1 MTCCKKILFLLLIF
15 VFLFSNFCFATEIQ
29 APVEVKDDNVF
40 LQLYFESKLDASF
53 LTFFNSAVSA
63 YINNNATVID
73 IFNKLK
79 GGYYFYCT
87 DFVRSS
93 ENSRDYMTA
102 RLYLYTDGDVGPR
115 MRTIN
120 LNGKLYSYI
129 YRNMDTSTSYSYNI
143 RIYLDNSQLS
153 IYKVAPVDSYVVPS
167 NIYKLQPKSF
177 SIFQQFIQNY
187 NENLEN
193 LDLLNDIYSQVE
205 QAKASLSRS
214 EIQLQEITDILNNM
228 KIDITRE
235 YAEQSE
241 QTRNQIQQSTTDI
254 NNNINNND
262 VSDVDT
268 SGITNA
274 DTTVDITQ
282 DGFNSIFNTLQTY
295 FTSNNGGSL
304 TITLPFVNKTI
315 TISKATVFGNFKQ
328 LSTIENF
335 ASLAWYFVISLYIVK
350 SIQKMI
356 NKIKG
361 GNLEDVVDNN
371 VKADIL

>member
-1 MTCCKKILFLLLIF
+1 MTCYKKLLFLLLVF
-15 VFLFSNFCFATEIQ
+15 VFLFSNFCFATEIP

-40 LQLYFESKLDASF
+40 LQSYFETKLDASF

-73 IFNKLK
+73 VFNKLK
-79 GGYYFYCT
+79 SGYYFYCT
-87 DFVRSS
+87 DFLHSS
-93 ENSRDYMTA
+93 EGSRDYLTA
-102 RLYLYTDGDVGPR
+102 RLYLYADGDVGSKL
-115 MRTIN
+115 RTIN
-120 LNGKLYSYI
+120 LNGKLYSYT
-129 YRNMDTSTSYSYNI
+129 YRLMNTSTSYSYNI
-143 RIYLDNSQLS
+143 RIYRDNSQFS
-153 IYKVAPVDSYVVPS
+153 IGQTNPVDVYAVPS
-167 NIYKLQPKSF
+167 NIYKSQPKSF
-177 SIFQQFIQNY
+177 SIFLQFIQNY
-187 NENLEN
+187 NEHLEN
-193 LDLLNDIYSQVE
+193 VDLLNDIYSQIE
-205 QAKASLSRS
+205 QSKQSLSRS

-228 KIDITRE
+228 KIDISRE

-304 TITLPFVNKTI
+304 TLTLPFVNKSI

>member
-1 MTCCKKILFLLLIF
+1 MTCYKKILFLFLIF
-15 VFLFSNFCFATEIQ
+15 IFLFGNFCFATEIP
-29 APVEVKDDNVF
+29 APVDVKDDNVF

-53 LTFFNSAVSA
+53 LTFFNSAVSS

-79 GGYYFYCT
+79 GGYYFYCS
-87 DFVRSS
+87 DFLRSS
-93 ENSRDYMTA
+93 DGSRDYMTA
-102 RLYLYTDGDVGPR
+102 RLYLYTDGDVGPK

-129 YRNMDTSTSYSYNI
+129 YRNMNTSTSYSYNV
-143 RIYLDNSQLS
+143 RIYLDNSQLQVGQ
-153 IYKVAPVDSYVVPS
+153 VAPVDAYVVPS

-193 LDLLNDIYSQVE
+193 VDLLNDIYSQVE
-205 QAKASLSRS
+205 QAKQSLSRS

-228 KIDITRE
+228 KIDISRE

-328 LSTIENF
+328 LSIIENF

>member
-1 MTCCKKILFLLLIF
+1 MTCYNKLLFLLLVF
-15 VFLFSNFCFATEIQ
+15 VFLFSNFCFATEIP

-63 YINNNATVID
+63 YINNYAPVID
-73 IFNKLK
+73 VFNKLK

-87 DFVRSS
+87 DFLRSS
-93 ENSRDYMTA
+93 EGSRDYMTA
-102 RLYLYTDGDVGPR
+102 RLYLYTDGDVGPK

-129 YRNMDTSTSYSYNI
+129 YLNMNTSTSYSYNI

-153 IYKVAPVDSYVVPS
+153 VSQVAPVDVYVVPS

-193 LDLLNDIYSQVE
+193 VDLLNDIYSQIE
-205 QAKASLSRS
+205 QAKQSLSRS

-228 KIDITRE
+228 KIDISRE

-282 DGFNSIFNTLQTY
+282 DGFNTIFNTLQTY

-328 LSTIENF
+328 LSIIENF
-335 ASLAWYFVISLYIVK
+335 ASLVWYFVISLYIVK
-350 SIQKMI
+350 SIQNMI

-361 GNLEDVVDNN
+361 GNLENVVDNN

>member
-1 MTCCKKILFLLLIF
+1 MTCYKKFLFLLLVF
-15 VFLFSNFCFATEIQ
+15 VFLFSNFCFATEIP

-53 LTFFNSAVSA
+53 LTFFNSAVSS

-79 GGYYFYCT
+79 GGYYFYCS
-87 DFVRSS
+87 DFLRSS
-93 ENSRDYMTA
+93 VGSRDYMTA
-102 RLYLYTDGDVGPR
+102 RLYLYTDGDVGPK

-129 YRNMDTSTSYSYNI
+129 YRNMNTSTSYSYNI
-143 RIYLDNSQLS
+143 RIYLDNSQFS
-153 IYKVAPVDSYVVPS
+153 IGQVAPVDSYVVPS

-193 LDLLNDIYSQVE
+193 VDLLNDIYSQVE

-335 ASLAWYFVISLYIVK
+335 ASLVWYFVISLYIVK

-361 GNLEDVVDNN
+361 GNLEHVVDNN

>member
-1 MTCCKKILFLLLIF
+1 MTCYKKLLFLLLVF
-15 VFLFSNFCFATEIQ
+15 VFLFSNFCFATEIP

-63 YINNNATVID
+63 YINNDATVID
-73 IFNKLK
+73 VFNKLK
-79 GGYYFYCT
+79 AGYYFYCS

-93 ENSRDYMTA
+93 DGSRDYMTA
-102 RLYLYTDGDVGPR
+102 RLYLYTDGDVGSK

-129 YRNMDTSTSYSYNI
+129 YRNMNTSTSYSYNI
-143 RIYLDNSQLS
+143 RIYLDNSQFS
-153 IYKVAPVDSYVVPS
+153 IGETSPVDAFVVPS
-167 NIYKLQPKSF
+167 NIYKSQPKSF

-193 LDLLNDIYSQVE
+193 VDLLNDIYSQVE
-205 QAKASLSRS
+205 QAKQSLCRS
-214 EIQLQEITDILNNM
+214 EIQLQEITDILKNM
-228 KIDITRE
+228 KIYITRE

-241 QTRNQIQQSTTDI
+241 QTRYQIQQSTTDI

-282 DGFNSIFNTLQTY
+282 DGFNTIFNTLQTY

-335 ASLAWYFVISLYIVK
+335 ASLVWYFVISLYIVK

-361 GNLEDVVDNN
+361 GNLENVVDNN

>member
-1 MTCCKKILFLLLIF
+1 MTCYKKFLFLLLVF
-15 VFLFSNFCFATEIQ
+15 VFLFSNFCFATEIP

-53 LTFFNSAVSA
+53 LTFFNSAVSS
-63 YINNNATVID
+63 YINNYATVID

-79 GGYYFYCT
+79 GGYYFYCS
-87 DFVRSS
+87 DFLRSS
-93 ENSRDYMTA
+93 DGSRDYMTA
-102 RLYLYTDGDVGPR
+102 RLYLYTDGDVGPK

-129 YRNMDTSTSYSYNI
+129 YRNMNTSTSYSYNI

-153 IYKVAPVDSYVVPS
+153 IGQVAPVDSYVVPS

-193 LDLLNDIYSQVE
+193 VDLLNDIYSQVE

-335 ASLAWYFVISLYIVK
+335 ASLVWYFVISLYIVK

-361 GNLEDVVDNN
+361 GNLEHVVDNN

>member
-1 MTCCKKILFLLLIF
+1 MTCYKKILFLLLIF
-15 VFLFSNFCFATEIQ
+15 VFLFSSFCFATEI
-29 APVEVKDDNVF
+29 PDSVEVKDDNVF

-53 LTFFNSAVSA
+53 LTFFNSAVSS

-79 GGYYFYCT
+79 SGYYFYCT
-87 DFVRSS
+87 DFLRSS
-93 ENSRDYMTA
+93 DGSRDYMTA
-102 RLYLYTDGDVGPR
+102 RLYLYTDGDVGPK
-115 MRTIN
+115 MRTLNI
-120 LNGKLYSYI
+120 NGKLYSYI
-129 YRNMDTSTSYSYNI
+129 YRNMNTSTSYSYNI

-153 IYKVAPVDSYVVPS
+153 VGQVAPVELYVVPS

-193 LDLLNDIYSQVE
+193 VDLLNDIYSQVE

-235 YAEQSE
+235 YSEQSE
-241 QTRNQIQQSTTDI
+241 QTRIQIQQSTTDI

-268 SGITNA
+268 SEITNA

-282 DGFNSIFNTLQTY
+282 AGFNSIFNTLQTF
-295 FTSNNGGSL
+295 FTSNYGGSL

-315 TISKATVFGNFKQ
+315 TISKSSVFGNFKQ
-328 LSTIENF
+328 LSIIENF

>member
-1 MTCCKKILFLLLIF
+1 MTCYKKLLFLLLIF
-15 VFLFSNFCFATEIQ
+15 VFLFSNFCFATEIP

-53 LTFFNSAVSA
+53 LTFFNSAVSS

-79 GGYYFYCT
+79 GGYYFYCS
-87 DFVRSS
+87 DFLRSS
-93 ENSRDYMTA
+93 DGSRDYMTA
-102 RLYLYTDGDVGPR
+102 RLYLYTDGDVGPK

-129 YRNMDTSTSYSYNI
+129 YRNMNTSTSYSYNI

-153 IYKVAPVDSYVVPS
+153 IGQLSPVDTYVVPS

-193 LDLLNDIYSQVE
+193 VDLLNDIYSQVE
-205 QAKASLSRS
+205 QAKESLSRS

-235 YAEQSE
+235 YSEQSE

-282 DGFNSIFNTLQTY
+282 DGFNTIFNTLQTY

-315 TISKATVFGNFKQ
+315 TISKATVFGKFKQ
-328 LSTIENF
+328 LSIIENF

-361 GNLEDVVDNN
+361 GNLENVVDNN

>member
-1 MTCCKKILFLLLIF
+1 MTCYKKLLFLLLTF
-15 VFLFSNFCFATEIQ
+15 VFLFSNFCFATEIP

-40 LQLYFESKLDASF
+40 LQLYFDSKLDASF

-79 GGYYFYCT
+79 GGYYFYCS
-87 DFVRSS
+87 DFLRSS
-93 ENSRDYMTA
+93 DGSRDYMTA
-102 RLYLYTDGDVGPR
+102 RLYLYTDGDVGPK

-120 LNGKLYSYI
+120 LNGKLYSYT
-129 YRNMDTSTSYSYNI
+129 YRNMNTSTSYSYNI

-153 IYKVAPVDSYVVPS
+153 IGQVSPVDSYVVPS

-177 SIFQQFIQNY
+177 SIFQQFIQSY

-193 LDLLNDIYSQVE
+193 VDLLNDIYSQVE
-205 QAKASLSRS
+205 QSKESLSRS
-214 EIQLQEITDILNNM
+214 EIQLQEITDILNNL
-228 KIDITRE
+228 KIDIIRE
-235 YAEQSE
+235 YSEQSE
-241 QTRNQIQQSTTDI
+241 QTRHQIQQSTTDI

-282 DGFNSIFNTLQTY
+282 DGFNIIFNTLQTY

-335 ASLAWYFVISLYIVK
+335 ASLVWYFVISLYIVK
-350 SIQKMI
+350 SLQKMI

-361 GNLEDVVDNN
+361 GNLENVVDNN

>member
-1 MTCCKKILFLLLIF
+1 MTFYKKLLFLLLVF
-15 VFLFSNFCFATEIQ
+15 VFLFSNFCFATEIS
-29 APVEVKDDNVF
+29 APVDVKDDNVF

-79 GGYYFYCT
+79 GGYYFYCS
-87 DFVRSS
+87 DFLRSS
-93 ENSRDYMTA
+93 DGSRDYMTA
-102 RLYLYTDGDVGPR
+102 RLYLYTDGDVGPK

-129 YRNMDTSTSYSYNI
+129 YRNMNTSTSYSYNV
-143 RIYLDNSQLS
+143 RIYLDNSQFS
-153 IYKVAPVDSYVVPS
+153 VGQVSPVDTYVVPS

-193 LDLLNDIYSQVE
+193 VDLLNDIYSQVE
-205 QAKASLSRS
+205 QAKQSLSRS
-214 EIQLQEITDILNNM
+214 EIQLQEITDIIRNM
-228 KIDITRE
+228 NIDINRE
-235 YAEQSE
+235 LSEQSE
-241 QTRNQIQQSTTDI
+241 QTRNQIKQSTTDI

-268 SGITNA
+268 SGIINA

-304 TITLPFVNKTI
+304 TLTIPFVNKSI
-315 TISKATVFGNFKQ
+315 TISKSTVFGNFKH
-328 LSTIENF
+328 LSTIENLS
-335 ASLAWYFVISLYIVK
+335 SLAWYFVISLYIVK
-350 SIQKMI
+350 QVQNMI
-356 NKIKG
+356 NKIKS
-361 GNLEDVVDNN
+361 GNLENVVDNN

>member
-1 MTCCKKILFLLLIF
+1 MTCCKKILFLLFIF
-15 VFLFSNFCFATEIQ
+15 ISLFSTFCLASDVQ
-29 APVEVKDDNVF
+29 VVKDDYVF

-53 LTFFNSAVSA
+53 LTFFNSSVAA

-73 IFNKLK
+73 LFNKLK
-79 GGYYFYCT
+79 SGYYFYC
-87 DFVRSS
+87 S
-93 ENSRDYMTA
+93 EFIRFTGDRDYVAA
-102 RLYLYTDGDVGPR
+102 RIYLYTDGDVGAS

-120 LNGKLYSYI
+120 INGKLYSYI
-129 YRNMDTSTSYSYNI
+129 YRDMNVSTSYSYNV
-143 RIYLDNSQLS
+143 RIYLDNSELS
-153 IYKVAPVDSYVVPS
+153 IFRVDPVNVYVVPS
-167 NIYKLQPKSF
+167 NVYKSQPNSF
-177 SIFQQFIQNY
+177 PIFQQFIQSY
-187 NENLEN
+187 NEHLEN
-193 LDLLNDIYSQVE
+193 VELLNDIYSQIE
-205 QAKASLSRS
+205 QSKQSLARS
-214 EIQLQEITDILNNM
+214 EIQLQEITDILQNM

-235 YAEQSE
+235 YAQQAEE
-241 QTRNQIQQSTTDI
+241 TRNQIQQSTTDI
-254 NNNINNND
+254 NNNLNNND

-282 DGFNSIFNTLQTY
+282 DGFNSIFSTLQTY
-295 FTSNNGGSL
+295 FTSDNGGSL
-304 TITLPFVNKTI
+304 TLTLPFVNKSI
-315 TISKATVFGNFKQ
+315 TISKATVFGNFNQ

-361 GNLEDVVDNN
+361 GNLEDVLDNN

>member
-1 MTCCKKILFLLLIF
+1 MTCYKKILFLFLTFI
-15 VFLFSNFCFATEIQ
+15 FLFGNFCFATEIP

-79 GGYYFYCT
+79 GGYYFYCS
-87 DFVRSS
+87 DFLRSS
-93 ENSRDYMTA
+93 DGSRDYMTA
-102 RLYLYTDGDVGPR
+102 RLYLYTDGDVGPK

-129 YRNMDTSTSYSYNI
+129 YRNMNTSTSYSYNI

-153 IYKVAPVDSYVVPS
+153 IFQVVPVDSYVVPS

-193 LDLLNDIYSQVE
+193 VDLLNDIYSQVE

-241 QTRNQIQQSTTDI
+241 QTRNQIRQSTTDI

-304 TITLPFVNKTI
+304 TLTIPFVNKSI
-315 TISKATVFGNFKQ
+315 TISKSSVYGNFKQ
-328 LSTIENF
+328 LSTIENL

-350 SIQKMI
+350 QVQNMI
-356 NKIKG
+356 NKIKS

-371 VKADIL
+371 IKADIL

>member
-15 VFLFSNFCFATEIQ
+15 VFLFSNFCFATEIP

-87 DFVRSS
+87 DFLRSS
-93 ENSRDYMTA
+93 EGSRDYMTA

-129 YRNMDTSTSYSYNI
+129 YRNMNTSTSYSYNI

-153 IYKVAPVDSYVVPS
+153 IYQVAPVDSYVVPS

>member
-1 MTCCKKILFLLLIF
+1 MTCYKKLLFLLLVF
-15 VFLFSNFCFATEIQ
+15 VFLFSNFCFATEIP

-40 LQLYFESKLDASF
+40 LQLYFENKLDASF
-53 LTFFNSAVSA
+53 LTFFNSAISA

-73 IFNKLK
+73 VFNKLK

-87 DFVRSS
+87 DFLRSS
-93 ENSRDYMTA
+93 DGSRDYMTA
-102 RLYLYTDGDVGPR
+102 RLYLYTDGDVGSK

-129 YRNMDTSTSYSYNI
+129 YRNMNTSTSYSYNI

-153 IYKVAPVDSYVVPS
+153 IGQVAPVDIYVVPS
-167 NIYKLQPKSF
+167 NIYKSQPKSF

-187 NENLEN
+187 NEHLEN
-193 LDLLNDIYSQVE
+193 VDLLNDIYSQVE
-205 QAKASLSRS
+205 QAKQSLSRS

-235 YAEQSE
+235 YSEQSE

-335 ASLAWYFVISLYIVK
+335 ASLVWYFVISLYIVK

-361 GNLEDVVDNN
+361 GNLENVVDNN

>member
-1 MTCCKKILFLLLIF
+1 MTYCKKTLFLLFIF
-15 VFLFSNFCFATEIQ
+15 IFLFVNFCLATDVQ
-29 APVEVKDDNVF
+29 EVKDSNVF

-53 LTFFNSAVSA
+53 LTFFNSSVSA

-73 IFNKLK
+73 VFNKLK
-79 GGYYFYCT
+79 GGYYFYC
-87 DFVRSS
+87 S
-93 ENSRDYMTA
+93 EFLRFSGDRDYVAA
-102 RLYLYTDGDVGPR
+102 RIYLYTDGDVGPS

-120 LNGKLYSYI
+120 INGKLYSYI
-129 YRNMDTSTSYSYNI
+129 YRNMNTSTSYSYNI
-143 RIYLDNSQLS
+143 RIYLDNSEIS
-153 IYKVAPVDSYVVPS
+153 IFRVDPVEVYVVPS
-167 NIYKLQPKSF
+167 NIYKSQPRSF
-177 SIFQQFIQNY
+177 YIFQQFIQNY
-187 NENLEN
+187 NEHLEN
-193 LDLLNDIYSQVE
+193 VELLNDIYSQIE
-205 QAKASLSRS
+205 QSKQSLARS
-214 EIQLQEITDILNNM
+214 EIQLQEITDILKNM

-241 QTRNQIQQSTTDI
+241 QTRVQIQQSTTDI
-254 NNNINNND
+254 NNNLNNND

-268 SGITNA
+268 SGITNS

-304 TITLPFVNKTI
+304 TLTLPFVNKSI

-335 ASLAWYFVISLYIVK
+335 ASLLWYFVISLYIVK

-356 NKIKG
+356 NKIKS

>member
-15 VFLFSNFCFATEIQ
+15 VFLFSSFCFATEIP

-63 YINNNATVID
+63 YINNYATVID

-79 GGYYFYCT
+79 GGYYFYCS
-87 DFVRSS
+87 DFLRSS
-93 ENSRDYMTA
+93 DGSRDYMTA
-102 RLYLYTDGDVGPR
+102 RLYLYTDGDVGPK

-129 YRNMDTSTSYSYNI
+129 YRNMNTSTSYSYNI

-153 IYKVAPVDSYVVPS
+153 VGQVAPVDSYVVPS

-193 LDLLNDIYSQVE
+193 VDLLNDIYSQVE
-205 QAKASLSRS
+205 QAKETLSRS

-350 SIQKMI
+350 SIQRMI

>member
-1 MTCCKKILFLLLIF
+1 MTCFKKILFLLLIF
-15 VFLFSNFCFATEIQ
+15 VFLFANFCFATDVQ
-29 APVEVKDDNVF
+29 TVKDDNVF

-53 LTFFNSAVSA
+53 LTFFNSSVAA

-73 IFNKLK
+73 VFNLLK
-79 GGYYFYCT
+79 TGYYFYC
-87 DFVRSS
+87 S
-93 ENSRDYMTA
+93 EFIRFSGERDYVAA
-102 RLYLYTDGDVGPR
+102 RIYLYSDGDVASNL
-115 MRTIN
+115 RTIN
-120 LNGKLYSYI
+120 VNSKLYSYV
-129 YRNMDTSTSYSYNI
+129 YRNMNTSTSYSYNV
-143 RIYLDNSQLS
+143 RIYLDNSELS
-153 IYKVAPVDSYVVPS
+153 IFRVNPVDAYVVPA
-167 NIYKLQPKSF
+167 NIFKSQPKSF
-177 SIFQQFIQNY
+177 SIFQQFIQSY
-187 NENLEN
+187 NEHLEN
-193 LDLLNDIYSQVE
+193 VELLNDIYSQIE
-205 QAKASLSRS
+205 QSKQSLARS

-268 SGITNA
+268 SDITNS
-274 DTTVDITQ
+274 DTTFDITH

-295 FTSNNGGSL
+295 FTSESSRSL
-304 TITLPFVNKTI
+304 TLTIPFVNKSI

-328 LSTIENF
+328 LSTIENL
-335 ASLAWYFVISLYIVK
+335 ASIFWYFVISLYIVK
-350 SIQKMI
+350 QVQKMI
-356 NKIKG
+356 NKIKS

>member
-1 MTCCKKILFLLLIF
+1 MICCKKILFLLLIF
-15 VFLFSNFCFATEIQ
+15 VFLFSNFCFATEIP
-29 APVEVKDDNVF
+29 APVDVKDDNVF

-87 DFVRSS
+87 DFLRSS
-93 ENSRDYMTA
+93 DGSRDYMTA
-102 RLYLYTDGDVGPR
+102 RLYLYTDGDVGSK

-129 YRNMDTSTSYSYNI
+129 YRNMNISTSYSYNV
-143 RIYLDNSQLS
+143 RIYLDNSQFS
-153 IYKVAPVDSYVVPS
+153 VGQVAPVDAYVVPS

-187 NENLEN
+187 NEHLEN
-193 LDLLNDIYSQVE
+193 VDLLNDIYSQVE
-205 QAKASLSRS
+205 QAKEALSRS

-241 QTRNQIQQSTTDI
+241 QIRNQIQQSTTDI

-328 LSTIENF
+328 LSIIENF

>member
-15 VFLFSNFCFATEIQ
+15 VFLFLNFCFATEIP

-53 LTFFNSAVSA
+53 LTFFNSAISS

-79 GGYYFYCT
+79 GGYYFYCS
-87 DFVRSS
+87 DFLRSS
-93 ENSRDYMTA
+93 DGSRDYMTA
-102 RLYLYTDGDVGPR
+102 RLYLYTDGDVGPK
-115 MRTIN
+115 MLTIN

-129 YRNMDTSTSYSYNI
+129 YRNMNTSTSYSYNV
-143 RIYLDNSQLS
+143 RIYLDNSQLEVGQ
-153 IYKVAPVDSYVVPS
+153 VAPVDAYVVPS

-193 LDLLNDIYSQVE
+193 VDLLNDIFSQVQ
-205 QAKASLSRS
+205 QAKESLCRS
-214 EIQLQEITDILNNM
+214 EVQLQEITDILRNM
-228 KIDITRE
+228 RIDIRRE

-254 NNNINNND
+254 NNNINDND

-335 ASLAWYFVISLYIVK
+335 ASLVWYFVISLYIVK

>member
-15 VFLFSNFCFATEIQ
+15 VSLFSNFCFATEIP

-40 LQLYFESKLDASF
+40 LQLYLESKLDASF
-53 LTFFNSAVSA
+53 LTFFNSAVSS
-63 YINNNATVID
+63 YINNYATVID

-79 GGYYFYCT
+79 GGYYFYCS
-87 DFVRSS
+87 DFLRSS
-93 ENSRDYMTA
+93 DGSRDYMTA
-102 RLYLYTDGDVGPR
+102 RLYLYTDGDVGPK

-129 YRNMDTSTSYSYNI
+129 YRNMNTSTSYSYNV
-143 RIYLDNSQLS
+143 RIYLDNSQLQVGQ
-153 IYKVAPVDSYVVPS
+153 VAPVDAYVVPS

-193 LDLLNDIYSQVE
+193 VDLLNDIYSQIQ
-205 QAKASLSRS
+205 QAKESLSRS

-241 QTRNQIQQSTTDI
+241 QTRNQIQQSTNDI

-328 LSTIENF
+328 LSIIENF
-335 ASLAWYFVISLYIVK
+335 ASLVWYFVISLYIVK

>member
-1 MTCCKKILFLLLIF
+1 MSCYNKFLFLLLIF
-15 VFLFSNFCFATEIQ
+15 LFLFSNFCFATEIP

-87 DFVRSS
+87 DFLRSS
-93 ENSRDYMTA
+93 DGSRDYMTA
-102 RLYLYTDGDVGPR
+102 RLYLYTDGDVGPK

-129 YRNMDTSTSYSYNI
+129 YRNMNTSTSYSYNI

-153 IYKVAPVDSYVVPS
+153 IGQVAPVDIYVVPA
-167 NIYKLQPKSF
+167 NIYKFQPKSF
-177 SIFQQFIQNY
+177 SIFMQFIQNY

-193 LDLLNDIYSQVE
+193 VDLLNDIYSKIE
-205 QAKASLSRS
+205 QAKESLSRS
-214 EIQLQEITDILNNM
+214 EIQLQEITDILNNL

-282 DGFNSIFNTLQTY
+282 DGFNSIFHTLQTY
-295 FTSNNGGSL
+295 FTSTNGGSL

-315 TISKATVFGNFKQ
+315 TISKATVYGNFRQ

-350 SIQKMI
+350 SIQNMI

>member
-15 VFLFSNFCFATEIQ
+15 VFLFSNFCFATEIP

-63 YINNNATVID
+63 YINNYATVID

-87 DFVRSS
+87 DFLRSS
-93 ENSRDYMTA
+93 DGSRDYMTA
-102 RLYLYTDGDVGPR
+102 RLYLYTDGDVGPK
-115 MRTIN
+115 MRTFY

-129 YRNMDTSTSYSYNI
+129 YRNMNTSTSYSYNI

-153 IYKVAPVDSYVVPS
+153 IGQVSPVDSYVVPS

-193 LDLLNDIYSQVE
+193 VDLLNDIYSQVE
-205 QAKASLSRS
+205 QAKEALSRS
-214 EIQLQEITDILNNM
+214 EIQLQEITDIIRNM
-228 KIDITRE
+228 NIDINRE
-235 YAEQSE
+235 LSEQSE
-241 QTRNQIQQSTTDI
+241 QTRNQIKQSTTDI

>member
-1 MTCCKKILFLLLIF
+1 MICYKKIFFLFLIF
-15 VFLFSNFCFATEIQ
+15 IFLFGNFCFATEIP

-63 YINNNATVID
+63 YINNNSIVID

-79 GGYYFYCT
+79 GGYYFYCS
-87 DFVRSS
+87 DFLRSS
-93 ENSRDYMTA
+93 VDSRDYMTA
-102 RLYLYTDGDVGPR
+102 RLYLYTDGDVGPK

-129 YRNMDTSTSYSYNI
+129 YRNMNTSTSYSYNI
-143 RIYLDNSQLS
+143 RIYLDNSQFS
-153 IYKVAPVDSYVVPS
+153 IFQVAPVDAYVVPS

-193 LDLLNDIYSQVE
+193 VDLLNDIYSQVE
-205 QAKASLSRS
+205 QAKESLSRS

-304 TITLPFVNKTI
+304 TLTIPFVNKSF
-315 TISKATVFGNFKQ
+315 TISKSSVYGNFKQ
-328 LSTIENF
+328 LSTIENL
-335 ASLAWYFVISLYIVK
+335 ASLVWYFVISLYIVK
-350 SIQKMI
+350 QVQKMI
-356 NKIKG
+356 NKIKS

-371 VKADIL
+371 IKADIL

>member
-15 VFLFSNFCFATEIQ
+15 VFLFSNFCFATEIP

-53 LTFFNSAVSA
+53 LTFFNSAVSG

-87 DFVRSS
+87 DFLRSS
-93 ENSRDYMTA
+93 DGSRDYMTA
-102 RLYLYTDGDVGPR
+102 RLYLYTDGDVGPK

-129 YRNMDTSTSYSYNI
+129 YRNMNTSTSYSYNI
-143 RIYLDNSQLS
+143 RIYLDNSQLL
-153 IYKVAPVDSYVVPS
+153 IGQVAPVDIYAVPS

-193 LDLLNDIYSQVE
+193 VDLLNDIYSQVE

>member
-15 VFLFSNFCFATEIQ
+15 VFLFSNFCFATEIP

-53 LTFFNSAVSA
+53 LTFFNSAVSS
-63 YINNNATVID
+63 YINNYASVID

-79 GGYYFYCT
+79 GGYYFYCS
-87 DFVRSS
+87 DFLRSS
-93 ENSRDYMTA
+93 DGSRDYMTA
-102 RLYLYTDGDVGPR
+102 RLYLYTDGDVGPK

-129 YRNMDTSTSYSYNI
+129 YRNMNTSTSYSYNI

-153 IYKVAPVDSYVVPS
+153 IGQVAPVDSYVVPS

-193 LDLLNDIYSQVE
+193 VDLLNDIYSQVE

>member
-15 VFLFSNFCFATEIQ
+15 VFLFSSFCFATEIS
-29 APVEVKDDNVF
+29 APVDVKDDNVF

-63 YINNNATVID
+63 YINNNAIVID

-79 GGYYFYCT
+79 GGYYFYCS
-87 DFVRSS
+87 DFLRSS
-93 ENSRDYMTA
+93 DGSRDYMTA
-102 RLYLYTDGDVGPR
+102 RLYLYTDGDVGPK

-129 YRNMDTSTSYSYNI
+129 YRNMNTSTSYSYNI

-153 IYKVAPVDSYVVPS
+153 IGQVAPVDSYVVPS

-193 LDLLNDIYSQVE
+193 VDLLNDIYSQVE
-205 QAKASLSRS
+205 QAKQSLSRS
-214 EIQLQEITDILNNM
+214 EIQLQEITDIIRNM
-228 KIDITRE
+228 NIDINRE
-235 YAEQSE
+235 LSEQSE
-241 QTRNQIQQSTTDI
+241 QTRNQIKQSTTDI

-268 SGITNA
+268 SAITNA

-295 FTSNNGGSL
+295 FTSNHGGSL

-328 LSTIENF
+328 LSIIENF
-335 ASLAWYFVISLYIVK
+335 VSLAWYFVISLYIVK

-361 GNLEDVVDNN
+361 GNLENVVDNN

>member
-1 MTCCKKILFLLLIF
+1 MTCYKSFLFLLLVF
-15 VFLFSNFCFATEIQ
+15 VFLFSNFCFATEIP

-53 LTFFNSAVSA
+53 LTFFNSAVSS

-79 GGYYFYCT
+79 GGYYFYCS
-87 DFVRSS
+87 DFLRSS
-93 ENSRDYMTA
+93 DGSRDYMTA
-102 RLYLYTDGDVGPR
+102 RLYLYTDGDVGTK

-129 YRNMDTSTSYSYNI
+129 YRNMNTSTSYSYNI

-153 IYKVAPVDSYVVPS
+153 IFQVAPVDTYVVPS

-193 LDLLNDIYSQVE
+193 VDLLNDIYSQVE

-335 ASLAWYFVISLYIVK
+335 ASLVWYFVISLYIVK